1 MARANATI
9 DHDLIRKWVEE
20 RGGKPA
26 SVKGSGKG
34 DDPGI
39 LRIDFPG
46 FSGESTL
53 EEISWDEWFKAFEA
67 NHLAFLYQE
76 ETVDHQPSRFNKL
89 VSRESA
95 DLEAQGQQP
104 AEGAGVE
111 EAEEGEQAED
121 EGAEAEAGAETETG
135 AEAEA
140 EAEAEAGAGAEAEA
154 EAGAEAGA
162 KKGASDK
169 ATAARPS
176 PGRSGAKRRRA
187 A

>member
-1 MARANATI
+1 MPRAKATI
-9 DHDLIRKWVEE
+9 NHDLIRQWVEE

-26 SVKGSGKG
+26 SVKESGKG

-53 EEISWDEWFKAFEA
+53 EEISWDEWFKAFDA

-89 VSRESA
+89 VSRDSA
-95 DLEAQGQQP
+95 DLEGQDQQP
-104 AEGAGVE
+104 AEGAE
-111 EAEEGEQAED
+111 EEGEVAEESDEAED
-121 EGAEAEAGAETETG
+121 EGAEAETETG
-135 AEAEA
+135 AKT
-140 EAEAEAGAGAEAEA
+140 G
-154 EAGAEAGA
+154 AGA
-162 KKGASDK
+162 KKGTSDQ
-169 ATAARPS
+169 ATAARRS